1 MEFSGSVDL
10 DHGIASGCRAG
21 EAYRLMFAIYHQ
33 VGDLRHGRE
42 IFDDGFL
49 ASTALEIVDFD
60 LHGYVHFD
68 ALWRLSQSA
77 AVSLRHGESMACS
90 NDSPY
95 DQSHMKSM
103 ILPPSLKSLLPPTFH
118 ARCEGV
124 RFPKSERIFQTGDKP
139 EWMFYVVSGE
149 VTLERTGLQG
159 EPVVLQ
165 RTRQGFVSEA
175 SLKSAKYHCD
185 ALAIVDTTVVKIPIR
200 DLSAELECD
209 PNFASRWIGM
219 LNSEV
224 RRLRLHCE
232 RLSMK
237 SVKDRVLHLIN
248 TEGQNGTYATRTG
261 LKSLAGELGVTHEA
275 LYRTLAVLEKSKIIC
290 REDGVLLLVQRQ

>member
-1 MEFSGSVDL
+1 M
-10 DHGIASGCRAG
+10 
-21 EAYRLMFAIYHQ
+21 
-33 VGDLRHGRE
+33 
-42 IFDDGFL
+42 
-49 ASTALEIVDFD
+49 
-60 LHGYVHFD
+60 
-68 ALWRLSQSA
+68 
-77 AVSLRHGESMACS
+77 AVA

-95 DQSHMKSM
+95 DSSHMKSV
-103 ILPPSLKSLLPPTFH
+103 ILPAALKALLPPTLH
-118 ARCEGV
+118 ARCEAG
-124 RFPKSERIFQTGDKP
+124 RFPRNDRIFLTGARP

-175 SLKSAKYHCD
+175 SLKSSKYHCD

-200 DLSAELECD
+200 DLSAELDRD
-209 PNFASRWIGM
+209 PAFASRWIGM
-219 LNSEV
+219 LNGEV

-237 SVKDRVLHLIN
+237 SVKDRVLHLID
-248 TEGQNGTYATRTG
+248 TEGQNGSYTAATG

-275 LYRTLAVLEKSKIIC
+275 LYRTLAALEKAHVI
-290 REDGVLLLVQRQ
+290 RRAEGVLSSVRP

>member
-1 MEFSGSVDL
+1 M
-10 DHGIASGCRAG
+10 A
-21 EAYRLMFAIYHQ
+21 AI
-33 VGDLRHGRE
+33 
-42 IFDDGFL
+42 
-49 ASTALEIVDFD
+49 
-60 LHGYVHFD
+60 
-68 ALWRLSQSA
+68 
-77 AVSLRHGESMACS
+77 

-95 DQSHMKSM
+95 DPSHMKSM
-103 ILPPSLKSLLPPTFH
+103 VLPTALKALLPTTFH
-118 ARCEGV
+118 ARCEGA
-124 RFPKSERIFQTGDKP
+124 RFPKSARIFLTGARP

-149 VTLERTGLQG
+149 ITLERTGLQG

-165 RTRQGFVSEA
+165 RTHQGFVSEA

-200 DLSAELECD
+200 DLSVELERD
-209 PNFASRWIGM
+209 PAFASRWIGM
-219 LNSEV
+219 LNGEV

-248 TEGQNGTYATRTG
+248 TEGQNGSYIAATG

-275 LYRTLAVLEKSKIIC
+275 LYRTLATMEKAKLIS
-290 REDGVLLLVQRQ
+290 RTHGTLALLGG